1 MTKTIAEYQAEIGEW
16 ARAKG
21 WWDDER
27 NPHTLF
33 ALIVCELSEA
43 FEIWRDNHSVYEVF
57 EVDSKP
63 DVETVVSTIIRMR
76 EKGIA
81 LTTGDVILE
90 LKKEGHIESKPEG
103 VPIDIADAV
112 IRIIEATAYHEINLD
127 RALKEF
133 LFDYNNDRKT
143 LSEWS
148 DRAHDFGVYY
158 LVENPD
164 EEGEGGPDKDFGE
177 QFMMIANQIT
187 SGWGELR
194 SSQPIAYARLLTAF
208 LALARHLELDIEE
221 LIEIKMAYN
230 QNRPYRHGGKRV

>member
-1 MTKTIAEYQAEIGEW
+1 MSKTITEYQEEIGEW
-16 ARAKG
+16 AREKG

-33 ALIVCELSEA
+33 ALIVCELAEA
-43 FEIWRDNHSVYEVF
+43 FEIWRDNYSVYAMF
-57 EVDSKP
+57 EVD
-63 DVETVVSTIIRMR
+63 
-76 EKGIA
+76 G
-81 LTTGDVILE
+81 
-90 LKKEGHIESKPEG
+90 KPEG

-127 RALKEF
+127 RSLKEF
-133 LFDYNNDRKT
+133 LFDYNDRKT

-164 EEGEGGPDKDFGE
+164 EEGEGGPDEDFGE

-194 SSQPIAYARLLTAF
+194 SSQPVAYARLLTAF

-230 QNRPYRHGGKRV
+230 QDRPYRHGGKRV